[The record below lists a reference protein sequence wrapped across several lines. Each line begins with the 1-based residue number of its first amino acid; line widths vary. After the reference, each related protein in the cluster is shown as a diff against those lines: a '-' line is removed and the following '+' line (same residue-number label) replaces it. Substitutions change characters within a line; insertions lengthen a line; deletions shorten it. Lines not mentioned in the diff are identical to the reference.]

1 MKMEN
6 VCKLEQSTVTFGQYR
21 GQDVKVV
28 MKDRSYCRWLIQQD
42 WFQKDYE
49 FLYNLISNYN
59 PKDYFIVKS
68 QNLSQDSTQNSH
80 PQFIDIYEFFNLCPP
95 ANIQIDL
102 TSDELICYKYYVE
115 TVDNLRNKIQSRID
129 NGDDNIYSVKAP
141 VKWLQQF
148 EQSCNLPRAK
158 FKEFMLSYDLPNITS
173 IVEDIKKEGGI
184 EYKGAKSFLIAKQ
197 RSKQQEAYWENIL
210 KTAYKEDICS
220 QFKYNDCIFD
230 FLCIPT
236 KTIFEAKLGLKDLC
250 ASQYKKYRIVLNEY
264 RIVYLIGTDCV
275 IHIAAGVIYTTAIGD
290 YEIYQ
295 QEIPLMKKPSKF
307 DLIFKDF
314 KIVVVEDISSLFGYS
329 KSVTHS

>member
-6 VCKLEQSTVTFGQYR
+6 ICKLEQSTVTFGQYK

-59 PKDYFIVKS
+59 PKDYFIPKS
-68 QNLSQDSTQNSH
+68 CQNSCQNQH
-80 PQFIDIYEFFNLCPP
+80 PQFIAIYEFFNLCPP
-95 ANIQIDL
+95 TKLQIEL
-102 TSDELICYKYYVE
+102 TTDELICYKYYVE

-129 NGDDNIYSVKAP
+129 NGDTNIYSVKAP

-148 EQSCNLPRAK
+148 EQSCNLPRVK

-197 RSKQQEAYWENIL
+197 RSKQQEAYWEIIL
-210 KTAYKEDICS
+210 KAAYKEDICS

-250 ASQYKKYRIVLNEY
+250 ASQYKKYRIALNEY

-275 IHIAAGVIYTTAIGD
+275 IHIEAGVIYTTAIGD

-307 DLIFKDF
+307 DQIFKDF
-314 KIVVVEDISSLFGYS
+314 KIVVIEDINSLFGYS